1 MHPVLE
7 RRSNLLLYLIAWL
20 PPIALLALLLRY
32 TGKFRWP
39 EALLIAAP
47 MAALLAFLSLSAWYL
62 CKAFPL
68 RDASYLRLLGIHTAA
83 AVFSSAVWVLLGDAF
98 VSALARIPG
107 LAGVDDRYSSQVPLL
122 LVIGAL
128 IFLIS
133 VSVHYLVLAFE
144 RSREAE
150 ERSLKLQILARESE
164 LKALRAQISPH
175 FLFNSLNSISA
186 LTSIDPARARK
197 MSQLLADF
205 LRKSLELGA
214 EEFITLDDEIALA
227 RDFLAIEQIRF
238 GPRLDVGLEAT
249 EESRRCLVPSLIL
262 QPLIENAVK
271 HGISQVVSGGRIS
284 VHCAVRG
291 SRLKII
297 VENPRD
303 TAAPEP
309 RTSGFGLENIR
320 SRLSNLY
327 DREAG
332 IETRKSDE
340 SFRAEVTLPARR
352 VTRQAAAPSATGVS
366 PAVTGG

>member
-7 RRSNLLLYLIAWL
+7 RRSNLLIYLIAWL
-20 PPIALLALLLRY
+20 PPVALLTLLLRY
-32 TGKFRWP
+32 AGRFRWP

-68 RDASYLRLLGIHTAA
+68 GKASYLRLLGIHTAA
-83 AVFSSAVWVLLGDAF
+83 AVFSSVVWVLLGD
-98 VSALARIPG
+98 VLVTALARVPA
-107 LAGVDDRYSSQVPLL
+107 LAGIDDRYSSQIPLL
-122 LVIGAL
+122 FVTGSL

-133 VSVHYLVLAFE
+133 VSVHYLLLAFE

-150 ERSLKLQILARESE
+150 ERSLKLQILAREAE

-186 LTSIDPARARK
+186 LTSIDPARARR

-214 EEFITLDDEIALA
+214 EEFITLEDEIALA

-238 GPRLDVGLEAT
+238 GPRLEVGVEAT
-249 EESRRCLVPSLIL
+249 EESARCLVPSLIM

-271 HGISQVVSGGRIS
+271 HGISQVLNGGRIS
-284 VHCAVRG
+284 IRCSIRG
-291 SRLKII
+291 DRLKII

-340 SFRAEVTLPARR
+340 SFRAEVSLPAKR
-352 VTRQAAAPSATGVS
+352 VTRQAAAPSVS
-366 PAVTGG
+366 DVSRTVAGG